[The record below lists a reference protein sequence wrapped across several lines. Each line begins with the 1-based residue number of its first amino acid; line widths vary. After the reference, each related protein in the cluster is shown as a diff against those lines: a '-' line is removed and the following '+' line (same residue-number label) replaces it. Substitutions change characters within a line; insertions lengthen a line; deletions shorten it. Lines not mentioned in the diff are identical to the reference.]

1 MEPDKSLMSSF
12 KKRGDNQITSLEILS
27 IALGELSYNMSFFLI
42 EHSVFAGLS
51 TFAEELQSRDVVIW
65 SDNSGAESATRRG
78 KHCECGIINLCSYVC
93 LSGATK
99 QFDQNSLIHA
109 IWHHLARLKIHVWV
123 ERVPTK
129 LNIADLPSRESYDLL
144 NRIGAKWVPA
154 HLGVAFRNAQTW
166 ESLSILGLK

>member
-1 MEPDKSLMSSF
+1 MEPSPLPAKV
-12 KKRGDNQITSLEILS
+12 S
-27 IALGELSYNMSFFLI
+27 IAN
-42 EHSVFAGLS
+42 V
-51 TFAEELQSRDVVIW
+51 
-65 SDNSGAESATRRG
+65 NSLNSAAM
-78 KHCECGIINLCSYVC
+78 YVC